1 MFRENCI
8 LGIYDALAG
17 GEYNSQTN
25 ISGGHMRAVMVAN
38 PKGGA
43 GKTTLA
49 TNLSGY
55 FANQG
60 KTTTLCDLDRQQSA
74 LRWMAFRDPAL
85 PAVTG
90 YFAGNQISLSLP
102 KEADWVVV
110 DAPAG
115 LQGYK
120 LTDYLRAVDKVV
132 VPLVP
137 SVFDMAATEDFLNS
151 IRNEMRGHRGKV
163 GIVAMRVDPRTKA
176 AAMLEEFL
184 QHFDIPIVAYLRNTQ
199 NYVNVAA
206 AGMTV
211 FDPPK
216 ARHKR
221 DIEQWAPLLEW
232 LGK

>member
-1 MFRENCI
+1 
-8 LGIYDALAG
+8 
-17 GEYNSQTN
+17 
-25 ISGGHMRAVMVAN
+25 MRAVLVAN

-60 KTTTLCDLDRQQSA
+60 KKTTLCDLDRQQSS

-85 PAVTG
+85 PAITG
-90 YFAGNQISLSLP
+90 YYGGNQISLNLP
-102 KEADWVVV
+102 READWVVV

-120 LTDYLRAVDKVV
+120 LSDYLRTVDKVL

-137 SVFDMAATEDFLNS
+137 SVFDMAATEDFLNTV
-151 IRNEMRGHRGKV
+151 RGEVRGVRAKV

-176 AAMLEEFL
+176 ASMLEEFL
-184 QHFDIPIVAYLRNTQ
+184 KHFDIPIVAYLRNTQ

-206 AGMTV
+206 AGATV

-216 ARHKR
+216 AKHRK
-221 DIEQWAPLLEW
+221 DLEQWSSLISWLE
-232 LGK
+232 KK

>member
-1 MFRENCI
+1 
-8 LGIYDALAG
+8 
-17 GEYNSQTN
+17 
-25 ISGGHMRAVMVAN
+25 MRAVLVAN

-55 FANQG
+55 FANEG
-60 KTTTLCDLDRQQSA
+60 RRVTLCDLDRQQSA
-74 LRWMAFRDPAL
+74 LRWMAFRDPAAA
-85 PAVTG
+85 PVTG
-90 YFAGNQISLSLP
+90 YFAGNQIVLSLP
-102 KEADWVVV
+102 KEEDWVVL

-120 LTDYLRAVDKVV
+120 LSDYLRSVDKVV

-151 IRNEMRGHRGKV
+151 LRGEMRGRKNCL

-176 AAMLEEFL
+176 AGMLEEYL
-184 QHFDIPIVAYLRNTQ
+184 RHFDIPIVAYIRSTQ

-206 AGMTV
+206 AGMSI
-211 FDPPK
+211 FDPPR
-216 ARHKR
+216 ARYRR
-221 DIEQWAPLLEW
+221 DHEQWEGLLKW
-232 LGK
+232 LATR

>member
-1 MFRENCI
+1 
-8 LGIYDALAG
+8 
-17 GEYNSQTN
+17 
-25 ISGGHMRAVMVAN
+25 MRSVLVAN

-60 KTTTLCDLDRQQSA
+60 MKTTLCDLDRQQSS
-74 LRWMAFRDPAL
+74 LRWMAFRDPSMPQIA
-85 PAVTG
+85 G
-90 YFAGNQISLSLP
+90 YFGGNQIVLNLP

-120 LTDYLRAVDKVV
+120 LSDYLRAVDKVLIPV
-132 VPLVP
+132 VP

-151 IRNEMRGHRGKV
+151 IRTEIRGVRAKV

-176 AAMLEEFL
+176 AGMLEEFL
-184 QHFDIPIVAYLRNTQ
+184 SHFDIPIVAYLRNTQ
-199 NYVNVAA
+199 NYVNVAT
-206 AGMTV
+206 AGSTV
-211 FDPPK
+211 FDPPRAK
-216 ARHKR
+216 HRK
-221 DIEQWAPLLEW
+221 DLEQWASLLEW
-232 LGK
+232 VEKK

>member
-1 MFRENCI
+1 
-8 LGIYDALAG
+8 
-17 GEYNSQTN
+17 
-25 ISGGHMRAVMVAN
+25 MRAVLVAN

-60 KTTTLCDLDRQQSA
+60 KVTTLCDLDRQQSS

-85 PAVTG
+85 PALAG
-90 YFAGNQISLSLP
+90 YYGGSQITLSLP
-102 KEADWVVV
+102 READWVVV

-120 LTDYLRAVDKVV
+120 LSDYLRAADRVL

-151 IRNEMRGHRGKV
+151 IRGEIRGSRAKV

-176 AAMLEEFL
+176 ASMLEEFL
-184 QHFDIPIVAYLRNTQ
+184 KHFDIPIVAYLRNTQ

-206 AGMTV
+206 AGATI

-216 ARHKR
+216 AKHRR
-221 DIEQWAPLLEW
+221 DVEQWEPLLDW
-232 LGK
+232 LQAY

>member
-1 MFRENCI
+1 
-8 LGIYDALAG
+8 
-17 GEYNSQTN
+17 
-25 ISGGHMRAVMVAN
+25 MRAVLVAN

-49 TNLSGY
+49 TNLAGY

-60 KTTTLCDLDRQQSA
+60 KKTTLCDLDRQQSS
-74 LRWMAFRDPAL
+74 LRWIAFRAPEL
-85 PAVTG
+85 PAISG
-90 YFAGNQISLSLP
+90 FYGGNQIVLNLP
-102 KEADWVVV
+102 READRVVV

-120 LTDYLRAVDKVV
+120 LNDYVKAVDKVL

-151 IRNEMRGHRGKV
+151 IRSDLRGQRNKV

-176 AAMLEEFL
+176 AGMLEEFL
-184 QHFDIPIVAYLRNTQ
+184 KHFDIPIVAYLRNTQ
-199 NYVNVAA
+199 NYVNAA
-206 AGMTV
+206 ALGATV

-216 ARHKR
+216 ARHRK
-221 DIEQWAPLLEW
+221 DLEQWASVIDWVE
-232 LGK
+232 KK

>member
-1 MFRENCI
+1 
-8 LGIYDALAG
+8 
-17 GEYNSQTN
+17 
-25 ISGGHMRAVMVAN
+25 MRAVLVAN

-60 KTTTLCDLDRQQSA
+60 KKVTLCDLDRQQSS

-85 PAVTG
+85 PAITG
-90 YFAGNQISLSLP
+90 YYGGNQISLNLP
-102 KEADWVVV
+102 REAEWVVV

-120 LTDYLRAVDKVV
+120 LSDYLRAVDKVL

-137 SVFDMAATEDFLNS
+137 SVFDMAATEDFLNAV
-151 IRNEMRGHRGKV
+151 RGVRAKV

-176 AAMLEEFL
+176 ASMLEEFL
-184 QHFDIPIVAYLRNTQ
+184 KHFDIPIVAYLRNTQ

-206 AGMTV
+206 AGATV

-216 ARHKR
+216 AKHRR
-221 DIEQWAPLLEW
+221 DLEQWSSLISWLE
-232 LGK
+232 KK

>member
-1 MFRENCI
+1 MT
-8 LGIYDALAG
+8 LQIYKG
-17 GEYNSQTN
+17 V
-25 ISGGHMRAVMVAN
+25 HMRAVLVAN

-55 FANQG
+55 FANKG
-60 KTTTLCDLDRQQSA
+60 KKTTLCDLDRQQSS

-85 PAVTG
+85 AAITG
-90 YFAGNQISLSLP
+90 YFAGNQISLNLP

-120 LTDYLRAVDKVV
+120 LSDYLRTVDKVI

-151 IRNEMRGHRGKV
+151 IRSEIRGQRVKV
-163 GIVAMRVDPRTKA
+163 GIVAMRVDPRTRA
-176 AAMLEEFL
+176 AGMLEEFL
-184 QHFDIPIVAYLRNTQ
+184 KHFDIPIVAYLRNTQ

-206 AGMTV
+206 AGATV
-211 FDPPK
+211 FDPPR

-221 DIEQWAPLLEW
+221 DLEQWTPLVEW
-232 LGK
+232 IEKK

>member
-1 MFRENCI
+1 
-8 LGIYDALAG
+8 
-17 GEYNSQTN
+17 
-25 ISGGHMRAVMVAN
+25 MRAVLVAN

-60 KTTTLCDLDRQQSA
+60 KKTTLCDLDRQQSS

-85 PAVTG
+85 PAITG
-90 YFAGNQISLSLP
+90 YYGGNQISLNLP
-102 KEADWVVV
+102 READWVVV

-120 LTDYLRAVDKVV
+120 LSDYLRIVDKVL

-137 SVFDMAATEDFLNS
+137 SVFDMAATEDFLNAV
-151 IRNEMRGHRGKV
+151 RGEVRGVRAKV

-176 AAMLEEFL
+176 ASMLEEFL
-184 QHFDIPIVAYLRNTQ
+184 KHFDIPIVAYLRNTQ

-206 AGMTV
+206 AGATV

-216 ARHKR
+216 AKHRR
-221 DIEQWAPLLEW
+221 DLEQWSSLISWLE
-232 LGK
+232 KK

>member
-1 MFRENCI
+1 
-8 LGIYDALAG
+8 
-17 GEYNSQTN
+17 
-25 ISGGHMRAVMVAN
+25 MRAVLVAN

-55 FANQG
+55 FANEG
-60 KTTTLCDLDRQQSA
+60 RRVTLCDLDRQQSA
-74 LRWMAFRDPAL
+74 LRWMAFRDPAAA
-85 PAVTG
+85 PVTG
-90 YFAGNQISLSLP
+90 YFAGNQIVLSLP
-102 KEADWVVV
+102 KEEDWVVL

-120 LTDYLRAVDKVV
+120 LSDYLRSVDKVV

-151 IRNEMRGHRGKV
+151 LRGEMRGRKNCL

-176 AAMLEEFL
+176 AGMLEEYL
-184 QHFDIPIVAYLRNTQ
+184 RHFDIPIVAYIRSTQ

-206 AGMTV
+206 AGMSI
-211 FDPPK
+211 FDPPR
-216 ARHKR
+216 APYRR
-221 DIEQWAPLLEW
+221 DHEQWEGLLKW
-232 LGK
+232 LATR

>member
-1 MFRENCI
+1 
-8 LGIYDALAG
+8 
-17 GEYNSQTN
+17 
-25 ISGGHMRAVMVAN
+25 MRSVLVAN

-60 KTTTLCDLDRQQSA
+60 KTTSLCDLDRQQSA
-74 LRWMAFRDPAL
+74 LRWMAFRDAAL
-85 PAVTG
+85 PSVTG
-90 YFAGNQISLSLP
+90 YYGGNQIVLNLP
-102 KEADWVVV
+102 KDADWVVV

-120 LTDYLRAVDKVV
+120 LTDYIRAVDKVL

-137 SVFDMAATEDFLNS
+137 SIFDMAATEDFLNS
-151 IRNEMRGHRGKV
+151 MRSEVSGLRAKL
-163 GIVAMRVDPRTKA
+163 GIVAMRVDPRTRA
-176 AAMLEEFL
+176 AAMLEEFI

-206 AGMTV
+206 AGATV
-211 FDPPK
+211 FDPPRAK
-216 ARHKR
+216 HRR
-221 DIEQWAPLLEW
+221 DVAQWSSLVEW
-232 LGK
+232 LER

>member
-1 MFRENCI
+1 
-8 LGIYDALAG
+8 
-17 GEYNSQTN
+17 
-25 ISGGHMRAVMVAN
+25 MRAVLVAN

-60 KTTTLCDLDRQQSA
+60 KSITLCDLDRQQSA
-74 LRWMAFRDPAL
+74 LRWMAFRDSVL

-90 YFAGNQISLSLP
+90 YFAGNQISSNLP
-102 KEADWVVV
+102 READWVVV

-120 LTDYLRAVDKVV
+120 LNDYLRVADKVL

-137 SVFDMAATEDFLNS
+137 SVFDMAATEDFLNA
-151 IRNEMRGHRGKV
+151 IRGEVRGQRSKV
-163 GIVAMRVDPRTKA
+163 GIVAMRVDPRTRA
-176 AAMLEEFL
+176 AGMLEEFL
-184 QHFDIPIVAYLRNTQ
+184 KHFDIPIVAYLRNTQ

-206 AGMTV
+206 AGATI

-216 ARHKR
+216 ARHRR
-221 DIEQWAPLLEW
+221 DVEQWSTLIEW
-232 LGK
+232 LAE

>member
-1 MFRENCI
+1 
-8 LGIYDALAG
+8 
-17 GEYNSQTN
+17 
-25 ISGGHMRAVMVAN
+25 MRSVLVAN

-60 KTTTLCDLDRQQSA
+60 NRTTLCDLDRQQSA
-74 LRWMAFRDPAL
+74 LRWMAFRDASL
-85 PAVTG
+85 PSVTG
-90 YFAGNQISLSLP
+90 YYGGNQIALNLP

-120 LTDYLRAVDKVV
+120 LTDYIRAVDKVV

-137 SVFDMAATEDFLNS
+137 SIFDMAATEDFLNS
-151 IRNEMRGHRGKV
+151 IRSEVSGLRSKIC
-163 GIVAMRVDPRTKA
+163 IVAMRVAPRTRA

-184 QHFDIPIVAYLRNTQ
+184 RHFDVPIVAYLRNTQ

-206 AGMTV
+206 AGATV
-211 FDPPK
+211 FDPPRAK
-216 ARHKR
+216 HRR
-221 DIEQWAPLLEW
+221 DVAQWASLIEW
-232 LGK
+232 LDT

>member
-1 MFRENCI
+1 
-8 LGIYDALAG
+8 
-17 GEYNSQTN
+17 
-25 ISGGHMRAVMVAN
+25 MRAVLVAN

-60 KTTTLCDLDRQQSA
+60 KKTTLCDLDRQQSS

-85 PAVTG
+85 PAITG
-90 YFAGNQISLSLP
+90 YYGGNQISLSLP
-102 KEADWVVV
+102 READWVVV

-120 LTDYLRAVDKVV
+120 LSDYLKAVDKVLI
-132 VPLVP
+132 PLVP

-151 IRNEMRGHRGKV
+151 IRGEVRGVRAKV

-176 AAMLEEFL
+176 AGMLEEFL
-184 QHFDIPIVAYLRNTQ
+184 KHFDIPIVAYVRNTQ

-206 AGMTV
+206 SGATV
-211 FDPPK
+211 FDPPR
-216 ARHKR
+216 ARHRR
-221 DIEQWAPLLEW
+221 DMEQWSSLVQWVE
-232 LGK
+232 KK

>member
-1 MFRENCI
+1 
-8 LGIYDALAG
+8 
-17 GEYNSQTN
+17 
-25 ISGGHMRAVMVAN
+25 MRSVLVAN

-60 KTTTLCDLDRQQSA
+60 KTTSLCDLDRQQSA
-74 LRWMAFRDPAL
+74 LRWMAFRDAAL
-85 PAVTG
+85 PSVTG
-90 YFAGNQISLSLP
+90 YYGGNQIVLNLP
-102 KEADWVVV
+102 KDPDWVVV

-120 LTDYLRAVDKVV
+120 LTDYIRAVDKVL

-137 SVFDMAATEDFLNS
+137 SIFDMAATEDFLNS
-151 IRNEMRGHRGKV
+151 MRSEVSGLRAKL
-163 GIVAMRVDPRTKA
+163 GIVAMRVDPRTRA
-176 AAMLEEFL
+176 AAMLEEFI

-206 AGMTV
+206 AGATV
-211 FDPPK
+211 FDPPRAK
-216 ARHKR
+216 HRR
-221 DIEQWAPLLEW
+221 DVAQWSSLVEW
-232 LGK
+232 LER